1 MCLNHQLA
9 NFDSDKADS
18 FADRLVNALNEGAL
32 CVMLSI
38 GHRTK
43 LFDHMDGQPPMTSEV
58 IAKRAGLE
66 ERYVREWLNALVVS
80 HVVMHNA
87 DDKTYYLPAEHAAW
101 LTRRSTEGNIAVF
114 AQYIPMMGTVEDD
127 IIHCFENG
135 GGVPYEKFPRFHEVM
150 AEDSGQTVLSSL
162 QEHIL
167 PLVPGLVSKLEKGI
181 RVLDVGCGR
190 GRALNL
196 LAQLY
201 PYSTFVGVDLSQD
214 AIVYAGNEAHAKGLT
229 NVSFREKDVTDF
241 DQENPDDQFDLI
253 TTFDAVHD
261 QAKPLNVLKG
271 ISNALKDD
279 GIYLMQD
286 IHASSHVHNNMEH
299 PVGPL
304 LYALSTTHCMTVSLA
319 QGGEG
324 LGTMWGQEKAR
335 ELLTEAGFRQI
346 EIHQLEHD
354 FQNDYYVI
362 RK

>member
-9 NFDSDKADS
+9 NFDSNKADG

-38 GHRTK
+38 GHRTH
-43 LFDHMDGQPPMTSEV
+43 LFDHLDGQPPMTSAAL
-58 IAKRAGLE
+58 AKRSELN
-66 ERYVREWLNALVVS
+66 ERYVREWLNSMVVS
-80 HVVMHNA
+80 KVVDYDP
-87 DDKTYYLPAEHAAW
+87 DDKTYYLPHEHAAW

-114 AQYIPMMGTVEDD
+114 GQYIPMMGTVEDD
-127 IIHCFENG
+127 IIDCFKHG

-162 QEHIL
+162 EEHIL
-167 PLVPGLVSKLEKGI
+167 PLVPGLIDKLHTGI
-181 RVLDVGCGR
+181 KIMDVGCGR

-196 LAQLY
+196 LAELY
-201 PYSTFVGVDLSQD
+201 PDSTFVGVDLSQEAVD
-214 AIVYAGNEAHAKGLT
+214 YATNEAKQKGLT
-229 NVSFREKDVTDF
+229 NVSFVTKDVTDF
-241 DQENPDDQFDLI
+241 DQDNQDELFDLI

-271 ISNALKDD
+271 IFNALKDD
-279 GIYLMQD
+279 GVYLMQD
-286 IHASSHVHNNMEH
+286 IHSSSEVQNNLDH

-304 LYALSTTHCMTVSLA
+304 LYSLSTTHCMTVSLA

-324 LGTMWGQEKAR
+324 LGTMWGQEMAR
-335 ELLTEAGFRQI
+335 ELLSEAGFNHI
-346 EIHQLEHD
+346 DIHQLEHD

-362 RK
+362 QK

>member
-9 NFDSDKADS
+9 DFDSLKADG
-18 FADRLVNALNEGAL
+18 FADRLVNALNESAM

-43 LFDHMDGQPPMTSEV
+43 LFDHMDGQPPSTSST
-58 IAKRAGLE
+58 IARQANLD

-80 HVVMHNA
+80 KVVEYNPKE
-87 DDKTYYLPAEHAAW
+87 KTYYLPHEHAAF
-101 LTRRSTEGNIAVF
+101 LTRRSTDGNIAVF
-114 AQYIPMMGTVEDD
+114 AQYITMMGTVEDD
-127 IIHCFENG
+127 IIDCFHNG

-162 QEHIL
+162 EEHIL
-167 PLVPGLVSKLEKGI
+167 PLVPGLVIKLQKGI
-181 RVLDVGCGR
+181 DVLDVGCGR

-196 LAQLY
+196 LGKLF
-201 PYSTFVGVDLSQD
+201 PNSRFVGIDLSEE
-214 AIVYAGNEAHAKGLT
+214 AIDYANEEARKNGLA
-229 NVSFREKDVTDF
+229 NVSFKVQDVTNF
-241 DQENPDDQFDLI
+241 DETSQHKQFDFI

-271 ISNALKDD
+271 IQRALKDN

-286 IHASSHVHNNMEH
+286 IHGSSEVHNNMNH

-304 LYALSTTHCMTVSLA
+304 LYSLSTTHCMTVSLA
-319 QGGEG
+319 QGGDG
-324 LGTMWGQEKAR
+324 LGTMWGREKAE
-335 ELLTEAGFRQI
+335 ELLTEAGFRNI

-362 RK
+362 QK